1 MEYAE
6 AKKALFSLAVMG
18 SRFGT
23 ARMRSL
29 MKSLGNPQK
38 KFKVITVAGSNGK
51 GSTSNFIAGILAAS
65 GLKAGCYTSPHLDSF
80 EERIRI
86 NGKNISR
93 PDFALSFSRV
103 HPRAKR
109 LGCTFFEVLT
119 AVAFDYYA
127 RKGID
132 VAVLEVGLG
141 GRLDAT
147 NVADAQVAVI
157 TSISLDHTHI
167 LGDTVAK
174 IAWEKAGIIKRK
186 SIVVMGEKSPQALAA
201 VRKVARKR
209 KARLVMSWKKVRVS
223 PTSLGTDHSDVAI
236 RMGGERLWCTIN
248 APGRYQL
255 QNAACAVCAAVEF
268 MGRFDANSIRAG
280 LENASMPGRLETVS
294 RNPLVIMDCAHNP
307 DAFSK
312 LLKSL
317 EIFGRRKFVL
327 VYGAMRDKDV
337 SGILSQVKG
346 RASHVVINSPAV
358 GTRALKAIE
367 IEPILSGLGI
377 SHSIVDDPYKSVK
390 AARKIA
396 GRRGMVVVAGSMYM
410 LSQARHRTKHIGL

>member
-1 MEYAE
+1 MEYAA

-18 SRFGT
+18 SKFGT

-29 MKSLGNPQK
+29 MRSLGNPQEK
-38 KFKVITVAGSNGK
+38 YKVITVAGSNGK
-51 GSTSNFIAGILAAS
+51 GSTANFIAGMLAAS
-65 GLKAGCYTSPHLDSF
+65 GLKAGCYTSPHLDVF

-93 PDFALSFSRV
+93 PDFSASFSRV
-103 HPRAKR
+103 YPRAKR

-127 RKGID
+127 RKGVD

-147 NVADAQVAVI
+147 NIADAQVAVI

-167 LGDTVAK
+167 LGGTIGR
-174 IAWEKAGIIKRK
+174 IAWEKAGIIKRG
-186 SIVVMGEKSPQALAA
+186 STVVMGGKSPQALAA

-209 KARLVMSWKKVRVS
+209 KARLVMSWKRVRVS
-223 PTSLGTDHSDVAI
+223 PTSLETDHSDVAI
-236 RMGGERLWCTIN
+236 RCGRERLWCTIN

-255 QNAACAVCAAVEF
+255 QNAASAICAVAEF
-268 MGRFDANSIRAG
+268 MGRFDANAIRSG
-280 LENASMPGRLETVS
+280 LENASIPGRLETVS

-327 VYGAMRDKDV
+327 VFGAMRDKDIE
-337 SGILSQVKG
+337 SILWQVKG
-346 RASHVVINSPAV
+346 RASHIVINSPSV
-358 GTRALKAIE
+358 GSRALKASE
-367 IEPILSGLGI
+367 IEPVVSRLGI
-377 SHSIVDDPYKSVK
+377 PYTIVDDPYYSVRRAK
-390 AARKIA
+390 QIA

-410 LSQARHRTKHIGL
+410 LSQARHRSAHVGL